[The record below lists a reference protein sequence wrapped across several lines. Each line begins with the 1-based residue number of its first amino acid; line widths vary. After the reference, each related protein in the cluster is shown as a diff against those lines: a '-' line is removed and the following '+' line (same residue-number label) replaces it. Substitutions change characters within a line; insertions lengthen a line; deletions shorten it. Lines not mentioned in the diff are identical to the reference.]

1 MRQKDVPSIPSRDDT
16 MKKELVIEWKHIG
29 NEIEK
34 TPEEFEETGMTLS
47 AVLAEIR
54 MLLEM
59 EGITVRV
66 DETVLPDDAPAGS
79 GSLLFNGVP
88 IEELLEGVEVTATS
102 CSCAGCDTCETCG
115 EEEAECRT
123 LRYNGEEYEAI
134 PPMLIGRAAA
144 KALEME

>member
-1 MRQKDVPSIPSRDDT
+1 

-34 TPEEFEETGMTLS
+34 TREEFEETGMTLA

-59 EGITVRV
+59 EGVAVRMV
-66 DETVLPDDAPAGS
+66 ETVLPDEVAMEPER
-79 GSLLFNGVP
+79 LLFNGVP
-88 IEELLEGVEVTATS
+88 VEELLEGVEVTATS
-102 CSCAGCDTCETCG
+102 CSCASCESCETCG

-134 PPMLIGRAAA
+134 PPELIGRAAV

>member
-1 MRQKDVPSIPSRDDT
+1 

-34 TPEEFEETGMTLS
+34 TREEFEETGMTLA

-59 EGITVRV
+59 EGVAVRMV
-66 DETVLPDDAPAGS
+66 ETVLPDEVAMEPER
-79 GSLLFNGVP
+79 LLFNGVP
-88 IEELLEGVEVTATS
+88 VEELLEGVEVTATS
-102 CSCAGCDTCETCG
+102 CSCASCESCETCG

-134 PPMLIGRAAA
+134 PPELIGRAAA

>member
-1 MRQKDVPSIPSRDDT
+1 
-16 MKKELVIEWKHIG
+16 MKKELVIEWKHADRAM
-29 NEIEK
+29 EK
-34 TPEEFEETGMTLS
+34 TREEFEETGMTLA

-59 EGITVRV
+59 EGIDVRLI
-66 DETVLPDDAPAGS
+66 ETVLPDDAAAES
-79 GSLLFNGVP
+79 ESLLFNGIPV
-88 IEELLEGVEVTATS
+88 EELLDGVEVTATACACAS
-102 CSCAGCDTCETCG
+102 CESCETCG

-134 PPMLIGRAAA
+134 PPELIGRAAA

>member
-1 MRQKDVPSIPSRDDT
+1 

-34 TPEEFEETGMTLS
+34 TREEFEETGMTLA

-59 EGITVRV
+59 EGVAVRMV
-66 DETVLPDDAPAGS
+66 ETVLPDEVAMEPER
-79 GSLLFNGVP
+79 LLFNGVP
-88 IEELLEGVEVTATS
+88 VEELLEGVEVTATACACAS
-102 CSCAGCDTCETCG
+102 CDSCETCG
-115 EEEAECRT
+115 EGGECRT

-134 PPMLIGRAAA
+134 PPELIGRAAA

>member
-1 MRQKDVPSIPSRDDT
+1 

-34 TPEEFEETGMTLS
+34 TAEEFEETGMTLS

-59 EGITVRV
+59 EGISVRV

-79 GSLLFNGVP
+79 ESLLFNGIPV
-88 IEELLEGVEVTATS
+88 EELLEGVEVTAA
-102 CSCAGCDTCETCG
+102 SCASCASCG
-115 EEEAECRT
+115 EGCGDECGEDAECRT

-134 PPMLIGRAAA
+134 PPELIGRAAA
-144 KALEME
+144 KALEVK

>member
-1 MRQKDVPSIPSRDDT
+1 MVY

-34 TPEEFEETGMTLS
+34 TREEFEETGMTLA

-59 EGITVRV
+59 EGVAVRMV
-66 DETVLPDDAPAGS
+66 ETVLPDEVAMEPER
-79 GSLLFNGVP
+79 LLFNGVP
-88 IEELLEGVEVTATS
+88 VEELLEGVEVTATS
-102 CSCAGCDTCETCG
+102 CSCVSCESCG
-115 EEEAECRT
+115 EGGECRT

-134 PPMLIGRAAA
+134 PPELIGRAAV
-144 KALEME
+144 KALEKE

>member
-1 MRQKDVPSIPSRDDT
+1 

-34 TPEEFEETGMTLS
+34 TREEFEETGMTLA

-59 EGITVRV
+59 EGVAVRMV
-66 DETVLPDDAPAGS
+66 ETVLPDEVAMEPER
-79 GSLLFNGVP
+79 LLVNGVP
-88 IEELLEGVEVTATS
+88 VEELLEGVEVTATS
-102 CSCAGCDTCETCG
+102 CSCASCESCETCG

-134 PPMLIGRAAA
+134 PPELIGRAAV
-144 KALEME
+144 KALEKE

>member
-1 MRQKDVPSIPSRDDT
+1 MVY

-34 TPEEFEETGMTLS
+34 TREEFEETGMTLA

-59 EGITVRV
+59 EGVAVRMV
-66 DETVLPDDAPAGS
+66 ETVLPDEVAMEPER
-79 GSLLFNGVP
+79 LLFNGVP
-88 IEELLEGVEVTATS
+88 VEELLEGVEVTATS
-102 CSCAGCDTCETCG
+102 CSCASCESCETCG

-134 PPMLIGRAAA
+134 PPELIGRAAA
-144 KALEME
+144 KALELE

>member
-1 MRQKDVPSIPSRDDT
+1 

-34 TPEEFEETGMTLS
+34 TREEFEETGMTLA

-59 EGITVRV
+59 EGVAVRMV
-66 DETVLPDDAPAGS
+66 ETVLPDEVAMEPER
-79 GSLLFNGVP
+79 LLFNGVP
-88 IEELLEGVEVTATS
+88 VEELLEGVEVTATS
-102 CSCAGCDTCETCG
+102 CSCASCEACEG
-115 EEEAECRT
+115 DAECRT

-134 PPMLIGRAAA
+134 PPELIGRAAA
-144 KALEME
+144 KALEKE

>member
-1 MRQKDVPSIPSRDDT
+1 

-59 EGITVRV
+59 EGISVRV

-79 GSLLFNGVP
+79 ESLLFNGVP

-102 CSCAGCDTCETCG
+102 CSCSCETCEG
-115 EEEAECRT
+115 DAECRT

-134 PPMLIGRAAA
+134 PPVLIGRAAA

>member
-1 MRQKDVPSIPSRDDT
+1 

-34 TPEEFEETGMTLS
+34 TREEFEETGMTLA

-59 EGITVRV
+59 EGVAVRMV
-66 DETVLPDDAPAGS
+66 ETVLPDEVAMEPER
-79 GSLLFNGVP
+79 LLFNGVP
-88 IEELLEGVEVTATS
+88 VEELLEGVEVTATS
-102 CSCAGCDTCETCG
+102 CSCASCESCETCG

-134 PPMLIGRAAA
+134 PPELIGRAAV
-144 KALEME
+144 KALEKE

>member
-1 MRQKDVPSIPSRDDT
+1 

-34 TPEEFEETGMTLS
+34 TAEEFEETGMTLS

-59 EGITVRV
+59 EGVGVRV

-79 GSLLFNGVP
+79 ESLLFNGIP
-88 IEELLEGVEVTATS
+88 IEVLLGGVEVTATA
-102 CSCAGCDTCETCG
+102 CSCASCDSCETCG
-115 EEEAECRT
+115 EEEECRT
-123 LRYNGEEYEAI
+123 LRYSGEEYEAI
-134 PPMLIGRAAA
+134 PPELIGRAAA

>member
-1 MRQKDVPSIPSRDDT
+1 

-59 EGITVRV
+59 EGIGVRV
-66 DETVLPDDAPAGS
+66 DETVLPDDAPAES
-79 GSLLFNGVP
+79 NSLLFNGVP
-88 IEELLEGVEVTATS
+88 IEELLEGIEVITTPCSS
-102 CSCAGCDTCETCG
+102 CSCLTCEENT
-115 EEEAECRT
+115 ECRA
-123 LRYNGEEYEAI
+123 LRYNGEEYETI
-134 PPMLIGRAAA
+134 PPVLIGRAAV

>member
-1 MRQKDVPSIPSRDDT
+1 

-34 TPEEFEETGMTLS
+34 TREEFEETGMTLA

-59 EGITVRV
+59 EGVAVRV
-66 DETVLPDDAPAGS
+66 IERVGEPE
-79 GSLLFNGVP
+79 SLLFNGIP
-88 IEELLEGVEVTATS
+88 IEELLEGVEVTATACACAS
-102 CSCAGCDTCETCG
+102 CESCETCG
-115 EEEAECRT
+115 EVEAECRT

-134 PPMLIGRAAA
+134 APELIGRAAV
-144 KALEME
+144 KALEIE